1 MPPRG
6 YANLTV
12 REEARRALERVRE
25 RLGARSL
32 SEALEELVRRVETF
46 APELLEC
53 SRIERLEDGAYVCR
67 G

>member
-6 YANLTV
+6 YRVVTLRAPAY
-12 REEARRALERVRE
+12 EALERVQE

>member
-6 YANLTV
+6 YRVVTLRAPAY
-12 REEARRALERVRE
+12 EALERVQE
-25 RLGARSL
+25 RLGSRSL